1 MGVTMDFRT
10 FVQIIAV
17 RWKIVVAA
25 VLVCLVGAT
34 AITALQSK
42 GYEASA
48 TVLMSVSGAA
58 TVADVY
64 EATQTSQ
71 QRMSSYAELAGS
83 PTVAQKAIDSLHVPM
98 TADELVR
105 QTKVAYT
112 PNSLMFNITV
122 TDANPERVAA
132 LAGAMADQFA
142 VVAPQMDQPGRGW
155 APGPSAVATVTERP
169 TVPTDPFRPVWS
181 RNLAQGLVA
190 GLLLGIAV
198 ALIRN
203 ASDRTVRT
211 REALDQVAGVPT
223 LAALPKK
230 NGTVSDDPLSEEAVR
245 NLRTRLLAQAGS
257 KPRSVLITSPV
268 SDEGATATALKLSTA
283 FTELG
288 ERAVLVEGD
297 PRRPA
302 IAGLVGVQS
311 TAGLGDVLAERSALD
326 EAIRD
331 THNTNL
337 SVVASC
343 APIGQEWHFGTAVL
357 ARTVEKLCARFDW
370 VFIDGPPA
378 LVNADAGMLAG
389 AVEATVLV
397 VRAGK
402 TTVDEVTAAIESLRS
417 VGGNVVGTVL
427 IDAPISRD
435 LRAASRAYRVKVS
448 EAP

>member
-1 MGVTMDFRT
+1 MDFRT

-25 VLVCLVGAT
+25 VLICLLGAT
-34 AITALQSK
+34 AVTALQSK

-83 PTVAQKAIDSLHVPM
+83 PTVAQKAIDSLHLPM

-105 QTKVAYT
+105 QTKITYT
-112 PNSLMFNITV
+112 PNSLMFDITV
-122 TDANPERVAA
+122 TDSNPERVAA

-142 VVAPQMDQPGRGW
+142 GVAPQMDQPGRGW
-155 APGPSAVATVTERP
+155 AAGPSAVATVTERP
-169 TVPTDPFRPVWS
+169 TVPTEPFRPVLS

-190 GLLLGIAV
+190 GLLLGIAM

-211 REALDQVAGVPT
+211 REALDQISGVPM
-223 LAALPKK
+223 LAALPK
-230 NGTVSDDPLSEEAVR
+230 NGTVSNNPLSEEAVR
-245 NLRTRLLAQAGS
+245 NLRTRLLARAGS

-268 SDEGATATALKLSTA
+268 VDGGATATALKLSA
-283 FTELG
+283 SFTELG

-302 IAGLVGVQS
+302 IAGLAGVQS
-311 TAGLGDVLAERSALD
+311 RTGLADVLAERSALD
-326 EAIRD
+326 EAIQD

-337 SVVASC
+337 SVVASS
-343 APIGQEWHFGTAVL
+343 APIGPEWHFGTAVL

-370 VFIDGPPA
+370 VFIDGPPT
-378 LVNADAGMLAG
+378 LVNADAGTLAG

-402 TTVDEVTAAIESLRS
+402 TTVDQVTASIESLQS

-427 IDAPISRD
+427 LDAPLSRE
-435 LRAASRAYRVKVS
+435 LRAASKAYRAKVS
-448 EAP
+448 EAS

>member
-1 MGVTMDFRT
+1 MDFRA

-25 VLVCLVGAT
+25 VLLGVVGAT

-48 TVLMSVSGAA
+48 TVLMSVSGAS
-58 TVADVY
+58 TVAEVY

-105 QTKVAYT
+105 QTKVGYT

-122 TDANPERVAA
+122 TDANPDRVAA

-155 APGPSAVATVTERP
+155 TPGPSAVATVTERP

-190 GLLLGIAV
+190 GLLLGIAM

-211 REALDQVAGVPT
+211 RDALDQASGVPM
-223 LAALPKK
+223 LAALPK
-230 NGTVSDDPLSEEAVR
+230 NGTVSDNPLSEEAVR

-257 KPRSVLITSPV
+257 KPRSVLITSPAI
-268 SDEGATATALKLSTA
+268 DEGGTATALKLSTA

-297 PRRPA
+297 PRRPT

-311 TAGLGDVLAERSALD
+311 AAGLGDVLAERSALD

-337 SVVASC
+337 SVVASS
-343 APIGQEWHFGTAVL
+343 APVGQEWHFGTAVL

-427 IDAPISRD
+427 IDAPVSRE
-435 LRAASRAYRVKVS
+435 LRAASRAYRAKVS